1 MDEATTTLAR
11 KLAAHPEFEWRAG
24 MTGLLDYTDDEWR
37 EDPDND
43 GPYLVRVTFLSW
55 GHYYS
60 DDVTDTYHW
69 NTCNPP
75 RGLVPDLDDP
85 PTWGAILAM
94 LWEVWPDATLL
105 PLLQGV
111 RTVTGFVIYI
121 EDDDGAGQHPVTA
134 PTSKRG
140 PAIAAALLDAW
151 GDDA

>member
-11 KLAAHPEFEWRAG
+11 RLAAHPEFEWRAG
-24 MTGLLDYTDDEWR
+24 MTGLRDYTDDEWR

-85 PTWGAILAM
+85 PTWGAILAS
-94 LWEVWPDATLL
+94 LWDVWPRAFVVRYPINADTW
-105 PLLQGV
+105 GV
-111 RTVTGFVIYI
+111 RESPEGRGGTSAYPTP
-121 EDDDGAGQHPVTA
+121 GA
-134 PTSKRG
+134 
-140 PAIAAALLDAW
+140 AIAAAWLAALD
-151 GDDA
+151 DDA